1 MLQLRKAAL
10 LMHSLSSSSRATSSG
25 GSLRVAGSGG
35 LTAGMNSALDGDALI
50 AGGSGGELSLAQQQ
64 LLQAGSAVGLAGR
77 GSGGGSAPPPL
88 SQREQ
93 QEAAVGWDPHLVRR
107 SAYAGIA
114 PPDSADEAEMR
125 RELGFPVPGD
135 ERRLKNAG
143 VCGEGRA
150 VGERQALRCGTG
162 GAVRARLRE
171 ADSSPTPRLPSP
183 PIAATIP
190 RLPAIPLKHGPRAP
204 NPVGSGIT
212 GVSRCVAA
220 SGAPPPLWPPPHPAP
235 ACLPA

>member
-10 LMHSLSSSSRATSSG
+10 LMHSLSASPSG
-25 GSLRVAGSGG
+25 GALRFAGMGGGRGSLAAAGMASDGSALVAGS
-35 LTAGMNSALDGDALI
+35 S
-50 AGGSGGELSLAQQQ
+50 GSELRLSQQQQQQ
-64 LLQAGSAVGLAGR
+64 LLQGGSAVGLAGR
-77 GSGGGSAPPPL
+77 GSGGGSAPPL

-143 VCGEGRA
+143 SCGEGRA
-150 VGERQALRCGTG
+150 VGGRQALRCGAG
-162 GAVRARLRE
+162 KLYE
-171 ADSSPTPRLPSP
+171 Q
-183 PIAATIP
+183 
-190 RLPAIPLKHGPRAP
+190 
-204 NPVGSGIT
+204 
-212 GVSRCVAA
+212 SR
-220 SGAPPPLWPPPHPAP
+220 
-235 ACLPA
+235 

>member
-1 MLQLRKAAL
+1 MNAVGATANGTAPLSPAQAIALNRERSEMLQLRKAAL

-143 VCGEGRA
+143 GWCGEGE
-150 VGERQALRCGTG
+150 GF
-162 GAVRARLRE
+162 
-171 ADSSPTPRLPSP
+171 
-183 PIAATIP
+183 
-190 RLPAIPLKHGPRAP
+190 
-204 NPVGSGIT
+204 PVPGDEQ
-212 GVSRCVAA
+212 
-220 SGAPPPLWPPPHPAP
+220 
-235 ACLPA
+235 

>member
-1 MLQLRKAAL
+1 MDATANGTAPLSPAQAIALNRERSEMLQLRKAAL
-10 LMHSLSSSSRATSSG
+10 LMHSLSSSSRASSSG

-35 LTAGMNSALDGDALI
+35 RGSLTAGMNSALDGDALI

-77 GSGGGSAPPPL
+77 GSGGGGGSAPPPL
-88 SQREQ
+88 PSQREQ

-143 VCGEGRA
+143 GWCGEGE
-150 VGERQALRCGTG
+150 GF
-162 GAVRARLRE
+162 
-171 ADSSPTPRLPSP
+171 
-183 PIAATIP
+183 
-190 RLPAIPLKHGPRAP
+190 
-204 NPVGSGIT
+204 PVPGDE
-212 GVSRCVAA
+212 
-220 SGAPPPLWPPPHPAP
+220 H
-235 ACLPA
+235 